1 MRTPM
6 RIALPI
12 LAALL
17 SSQPLGAQWRI
28 EASAIGGRAEHRVNA
43 GFGVGSAVGTVAGG
57 MVRVRVAPSVDVS
70 LTALG
75 GSLSADGVAGDDRTL
90 GELGS
95 RASVQVLPWLAL
107 ETNALIRSYESS
119 LATQRW
125 TQLGLGAEARLD
137 FAGGLVRSVF
147 RTSVLPHVAV
157 SGMAGPEFGLA
168 SAVGLRVERNRWVG
182 TLEYAAERF
191 VFASEPLTGSR
202 RREQISSLLLGAGR
216 RW

>member
-1 MRTPM
+1 MRTSM

-17 SSQPLGAQWRI
+17 SSHSLGAQWRV
-28 EASAIGGRAEHRVNA
+28 EAHAIGGRAEHRVDA
-43 GFGVGSAVGTVAGG
+43 GFGVASAVGTVAGAL
-57 MVRVRVAPSVDVS
+57 VRVRVAPSVEVS
-70 LTALG
+70 AMALG
-75 GSLSADGVAGDDRTL
+75 GSLTANDVASDDRTL
-90 GELGS
+90 GELGT
-95 RASVQVLPWLAL
+95 RASMQVLPWLAL

-157 SGMAGPEFGLA
+157 SGMTGPEFGLA
-168 SAVGLRVERNRWVG
+168 SAVGLRVERARWVG

-191 VFASEPLTGSR
+191 VFASEPATGSR
-202 RREQISSLLLGAGR
+202 RREQMSSLLLGAGR